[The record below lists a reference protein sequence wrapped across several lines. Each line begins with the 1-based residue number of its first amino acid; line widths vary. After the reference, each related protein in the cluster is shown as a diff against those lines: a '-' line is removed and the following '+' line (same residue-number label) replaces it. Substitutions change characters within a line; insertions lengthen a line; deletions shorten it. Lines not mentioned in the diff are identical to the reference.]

1 MSSPSNYRMWVMA
14 NPNAYRNGKKGRV
27 RKFLGFFSEKN
38 LTSGPDEGCD

>member
-1 MSSPSNYRMWVMA
+1 MSSPSNYRMWVIA
-14 NPNAYRNGKKGRV
+14 DSNAHRNKKKSRV

>member
-1 MSSPSNYRMWVMA
+1 MSSPSNYRMGVIT
-14 NPNAYRNGKKGRV
+14 NPNAYRNRKKGRV